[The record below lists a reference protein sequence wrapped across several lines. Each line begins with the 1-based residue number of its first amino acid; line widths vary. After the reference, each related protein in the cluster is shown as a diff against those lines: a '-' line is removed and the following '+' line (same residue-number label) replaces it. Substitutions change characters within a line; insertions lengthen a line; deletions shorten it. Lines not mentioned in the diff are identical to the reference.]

1 MKKPA
6 EESVAVAARITDFL
20 RHYAPGYRAAS
31 ECTVKSYGTAISM
44 FLLYLEQVVGAT
56 PATLAWSCFSRE
68 NIEGWLAWMRDA
80 RGNSPSTCNVRLSS
94 LRAFLE
100 YAASRDVSLLSYCQ
114 QAAMVRK
121 LKCQKGKVEG
131 LTKDAVAAIMRAPD
145 TSKRA
150 GRRDVALMVLL
161 YATAARIGEALSIRL
176 SHLRLDDAR
185 PHVVIT
191 GKGGKVRVLYLLP
204 RAVEH
209 MRAYVREFHD
219 DGSGPDDYLFY
230 SRRSDK
236 GRKLTQEA
244 VRARLRIH
252 AAAAHARCGD
262 VPLGLHAHQF
272 RHARASHWLQEGMNI
287 VQISFLLG
295 HAQLETTMVYLDI
308 STDDELRAL
317 ERLETDEEKTVE
329 PKWKGANGG
338 LVGFCG
344 L

>member
-6 EESVAVAARITDFL
+6 EESVAVATRITDFL
-20 RHYAPGYRAAS
+20 RHYAPEYRAAS
-31 ECTVKSYGTAISM
+31 ECTVRSYVVAMSM
-44 FLLYLEQVVGAT
+44 FLLYLEQSLGVT
-56 PATLAWSCFSRE
+56 PAALAWSCFSRE
-68 NIEGWLAWMRDA
+68 NIEGWLSWMRDV

-100 YAASRDVSLLSYCQ
+100 YAASRDVSLLSYYQ
-114 QAAMVRK
+114 QSTMVRK
-121 LKCQKGKVEG
+121 LKCQKARIEG
-131 LTKDAVAAIMRAPD
+131 LTKDAVGAIMRAPN
-145 TSKRA
+145 TSTRT
-150 GRRDVALMVLL
+150 GRRDLALMVLL
-161 YATAARIGEALSIRL
+161 YATAARIGEALSVKV

-185 PHVVIT
+185 PHVIVT

-209 MRAYVREFHD
+209 MRAYVLEFH
-219 DGSGPDDYLFY
+219 GCKPDPEDYLFY

-236 GRKLTQEA
+236 RRQLTQEA
-244 VRARLRIH
+244 VRARLR
-252 AAAAHARCGD
+252 AHASVAHAECGD

-272 RHARASHWLQEGMNI
+272 RHARASHWLQEGVNI

-308 STDDELRAL
+308 TTDDELLAL
-317 ERLETDEEKTVE
+317 ERLETDEEKAVE
-329 PKWKGANGG
+329 PKWKSADGG
-338 LVGFCG
+338 LIGFCG